1 MDQEREKTMKKMIGK
16 RIFAEVIVT
25 ASLFAFGAITSY
37 AQGHRGPIKIIKASI
52 NSAQADGIC
61 SVHNVAGTYGYS
73 GSGFVVVE
81 NPFGPPPVPIGEV
94 GTFVLNDDGT
104 FTITKVIQNINGVIP
119 TSPPV
124 TGTYTVLPDCTIN
137 ATNQFGDGFFGVF
150 VDDRKEIRYMRISAV
165 GVAPP
170 KSVRGVVTYIAK
182 RM

>member
-1 MDQEREKTMKKMIGK
+1 VCSDVHEAAGLLVRCQQRLDFLSK
-16 RIFAEVIVT
+16 RVVT
-25 ASLFAFGAITSY
+25 SGRPFKSSEAAN
-37 AQGHRGPIKIIKASI
+37 
-52 NSAQADGIC
+52 NSPQAAGIC

-81 NPFGPPPVPIGEV
+81 NPFGTPPTPIGEV
-94 GTFVLNDDGT
+94 GTFALNDDGT
-104 FTITKVIQNINGVIP
+104 FTITKFFQNINGIIP
-119 TSPPV
+119 PSSPV

-137 ATNQFGDGFFGVF
+137 ATNQFGDTFFGVF

-165 GVAPP
+165 GVPPP

>member
-1 MDQEREKTMKKMIGK
+1 MKKRNGK
-16 RIFAEVIVT
+16 RIFAEVIFT
-25 ASLFAFGAITSY
+25 ASLLALSAVTSY
-37 AQGHRGPIKIIKASI
+37 GHGEGRLIKTGKTLV
-52 NSAQADGIC
+52 NSAQAGIC
-61 SVHNVAGTYGYS
+61 NVHNVSGTYGYS

-104 FTITKVIQNINGVIP
+104 FTITKFFQNINGVIP
-119 TSPPV
+119 LSSPV

-165 GVAPP
+165 GAPPP